1 MSPLKVAA
9 LCGRPKFPMIAGRP
23 QVDHKRGERG
33 TLTGTGPVGELTE
46 GAPLGI
52 TVLDH
57 PLSHHYL
64 SILRDRTTNPAEFRQ
79 TSRRLAYLLMMEATT
94 GAALEDYP
102 IETPLVAMTGQ
113 RLARPVVAVAVLRA
127 GLGLIDAVTDLIP
140 DVAVGYAGVQRDE
153 ETARP
158 MEYYTK
164 FPEMA
169 GRRVLVLEPM
179 LATGGSLCWAVERV
193 KEAGADDIVAL
204 CVVAAPEGAAR
215 MEAAHPDVRVVTAAV
230 DSHLNDHYYIVP
242 GLGDMGDRL
251 FATL

>member
-1 MSPLKVAA
+1 MSLSREH
-9 LCGRPKFPMIAGRP
+9 L
-23 QVDHKRGERG
+23 
-33 TLTGTGPVGELTE
+33 
-46 GAPLGI
+46 LGI
-52 TVLDH
+52 TVVDH

-64 SILRDRTTNPAEFRQ
+64 SILRDRSTDPAEFRQ
-79 TSRRLAYLLMMEATT
+79 TTRRLAYVLMMEAT
-94 GAALEDYP
+94 AQWAYDEYSL
-102 IETPLVAMTGQ
+102 ETPLAVTTGR

-127 GLGLIDAVTDLIP
+127 GLGLIDAVIDLIP

-164 FPEMA
+164 FPDMV
-169 GRRVLVLEPM
+169 GRTVLVLEPM
-179 LATGGSLCWAVERV
+179 LATGGSLSWAVEQV
-193 KEAGADDIVAL
+193 KNAGAEDIIAI

-215 MEAAHPDVRVVTAAV
+215 MEQAHPDVRVVTAGL
-230 DSHLNDHYYIVP
+230 DSHLNDSHYIVP

>member
-1 MSPLKVAA
+1 M
-9 LCGRPKFPMIAGRP
+9 
-23 QVDHKRGERG
+23 
-33 TLTGTGPVGELTE
+33 
-46 GAPLGI
+46 GI
-52 TVLDH
+52 TVVDH

-64 SILRDRTTNPAEFRQ
+64 SILRDRTTNPAEFRH
-79 TSRRLAYLLMMEATT
+79 TSRRLAYILLMEAATS
-94 GAALEDYP
+94 AALDDYP
-102 IETPLVAMTGQ
+102 IETPLVATTGR
-113 RLARPVVAVAVLRA
+113 RLARQVVAVAVLRA
-127 GLGLIDAVTDLIP
+127 GLGLIDAVIDLIP

-169 GRRVLVLEPM
+169 GRTVLVLEPM
-179 LATGGSLCWAVERV
+179 LATGGSLSWAVERV
-193 KEAGADDIVAL
+193 KEAGAEDIVAL

-215 MEAAHPDVRVVTAAV
+215 MERTHPDVRVVTAAV